1 MSDKTKDMLQMIKTL
16 GDGYFPKVIE
26 ETGAISIGTS
36 LLSGGNDRLEV
47 YLIPQE
53 DSTMFLTDGGDT
65 FASAVYDYPLSH
77 GDFIDDILKGYST
90 PS

>member
-36 LLSGGNDRLEV
+36 LLSGGNDGLEV
-47 YLIPQE
+47 YLISQE
-53 DSTMFLTDGGDT
+53 DSTIYLTDDGFT
-65 FASAVYDYPLSH
+65 FGRALYDYPLSH
-77 GDFIDDILKGYST
+77 GSFIEDLLKNYLQA
-90 PS
+90 